1 MKILLLGATGRTG
14 KYVVDEALQ
23 RGYELNC
30 LVRDAQKIKTVHE
43 RLKVFEGS
51 PEKLSDLEQAIKNC
65 EAIINVLNISR
76 NSDFPWA
83 KLRTSP
89 MFLSVVMKNVIELAE
104 IHKVKRIIACSAW
117 GAAETKK
124 DIPAWFR
131 WLIDK
136 SNIGLTY
143 RDHERQEKL
152 LMSSPLLWTIV
163 RPAGLTDSKK
173 YQGII
178 ESYNNKPKPKMTINR
193 ISLAKYMVEAITN
206 ETLIGKAP
214 VISGTSL

>member
-14 KYVVDEALQ
+14 KYIVDEVLQ

-30 LVRDAQKIKTVHE
+30 LVRDAQKINTARE
-43 RLKVFEGS
+43 RLKVLQGS
-51 PEKLSDLEQAIKNC
+51 PEKLSDLEKAIKNC

-89 MFLSVVMKNVIELAE
+89 TFLSEVMKNVIELAE
-104 IHKVKRIIACSAW
+104 AHQVKRIIACSAW
-117 GAAETKK
+117 GAGETKK

-152 LMSSPLLWTIV
+152 LMSSHLLWTIV
-163 RPAGLTDSKK
+163 RPAGLTNSKK
-173 YQGII
+173 YQEII
-178 ESYNNKPKPKMTINR
+178 ESYNNKPKPRMTINR
-193 ISLAKYMVEAITN
+193 ISLAKYVVDAITN
-206 ETLIGKAP
+206 ESLIRKTP
-214 VISGTSL
+214 VISGSSY